1 MDGERRRAVARS
13 LALLALAA
21 PAVPRALPAQ
31 LPTAP
36 SPVARGYE
44 AIERLRL
51 ATADSFFHVAATVPS
66 PEIRRGGLEGAALV
80 AWRYRNDPA
89 SAERLLARAS
99 GAGFDSATTI
109 AALARLRDAERDWA
123 SATRLA
129 LDAAQRLTTTG
140 RMEAARRSLRLAVTA
155 GVEPILVERVDGQSV
170 DPARR
175 PSRDTL
181 ALAVSRLAAVV
192 HAAPGRADDSYAL
205 LLGALAIDD
214 GRTALD
220 AWSSYFDIGLA
231 ARPAV
236 LVAARRTLSEV
247 LPTWNG
253 ARASEAARRRL
264 VDALADSRL
273 YVAAALVARAPG
285 APRPQGRVSDIV
297 VYAAFCRALTVAAN
311 DYYRRT
317 LLGRATPPELTRSYN
332 RLTSALWPKL
342 TWPGTPPPYFPA
354 GADQELGRRFA
365 ALPHFGR
372 SAGYFDLH
380 YGHRLAEQRRT
391 VEQYGHRA
399 TIHHVVIDGIASDGL
414 QSWAWDTRG
423 QHAGWQSGDAIIQVR
438 PALAENPIALWEI
451 VADSAT
457 IASTELQLAV
467 DSVADLAR
475 VSGRQIAYVPGT
487 AFRLMRDGARA
498 LLDSLRGA
506 GLTGD
511 TLRATFVQLADDA
524 IRDASIFAHEGR
536 HAIDRSLGITDA
548 AELEYRAKLSEI
560 AFAPRPK
567 LVLGGIVHASIGD
580 ATPHGRANV
589 RVLRGV
595 VAWMVANR
603 QAIAGLDTTRALLPQ
618 LPLLTDAQLRAA
630 FRSLDPL
637 AAGR

>member
-1 MDGERRRAVARS
+1 MDGERARAAAGS
-13 LALLALAA
+13 FALIALAA
-21 PAVPRALPAQ
+21 LLGARALPAQ
-31 LPTAP
+31 APIAP
-36 SPVARGYE
+36 SPLARGYE
-44 AIERLRL
+44 ALERLRL
-51 ATADSFFHVAATVPS
+51 GAADSLFHVAAADSS
-66 PEIRRGGLEGAALV
+66 PDIRRGGLEGAALV
-80 AWRYRNDPA
+80 AWRYRDDDA
-89 SAERLLARAS
+89 SAERLLQRALAEGDDS
-99 GAGFDSATTI
+99 GATL
-109 AALARLRDAERDWA
+109 AALARVRNAERNWA

-129 LDAAQRLTTTG
+129 LDAAGRLAATG
-140 RMEAARRSLRLAVTA
+140 RRDGARRALRLAVTA
-155 GVEPILVERVDGQSV
+155 GVEPMLVERIDGGVV
-170 DPARR
+170 DPGRR

-205 LLGALAIDD
+205 LLGALAVDD
-214 GRTALD
+214 GPTALD
-220 AWSSYFDIGLA
+220 AWVAYFDIGLTT
-231 ARPAV
+231 RPAS
-236 LVAARRTLSEV
+236 LVAAQRTLADV

-273 YVAAALVARAPG
+273 YIAAALVARAPG
-285 APRPQGRVSDIV
+285 APRPRGRASDIV

-317 LLGRATPPELTRSYN
+317 LLGRATPPELTRLYT

-342 TWPGTPPPYFPA
+342 SWPGAPPRYFPA
-354 GADQELGRRFA
+354 GADQELARRFA
-365 ALPHFGR
+365 AFPHFGR

-391 VEQYGHRA
+391 VVQYGHRA
-399 TIHHVVIDGIASDGL
+399 TVHHVVIDGMASDGF
-414 QSWAWDTRG
+414 QSWVWDSRG
-423 QHAGWQSGDAIIQVR
+423 LHAGWQSGDAIVQVR

-451 VADSAT
+451 VADSAA
-457 IASTELQLAV
+457 IVSTSAQLAI

-475 VSGRQIAYVPGT
+475 VTGRQIAYVPGT

-511 TLRATFVQLADDA
+511 TLRGAFVQLADDA
-524 IRDASIFAHEGR
+524 IREASIFAHEGR
-536 HAIDRSLGITDA
+536 HAIDRALGITDA

-580 ATPHGRANV
+580 PTPHGRANV

-595 VAWMVANR
+595 VAWMVSHR
-603 QAIAGLDTTRALLPQ
+603 QAIAGLDTSRALLPQ
-618 LPLLTDAQLRAA
+618 LPLLSDAQLRTA